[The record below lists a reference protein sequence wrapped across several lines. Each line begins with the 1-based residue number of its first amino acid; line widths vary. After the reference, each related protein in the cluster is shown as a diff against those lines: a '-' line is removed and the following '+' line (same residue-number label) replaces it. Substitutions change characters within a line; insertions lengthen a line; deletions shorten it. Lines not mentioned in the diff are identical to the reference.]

1 MMENKEQ
8 SDKPILKLKND
19 YVFRYVFTRP
29 EARDALKDLLLSIL
43 DLPEGEFGYIE
54 IDDPNLYRRNEGD
67 KACELDIRIHTAT
80 GRIIHVELQMRPKT
94 SFRERVVYYGSRMI
108 ADQLSAGEGYGGYSR
123 VISIAITD
131 FVMIGESDR
140 YHHCFRLYDKDT
152 LALFSDALEV
162 DTLELPKLPEESDGT
177 KLWDWMTL
185 IRAESEEDME
195 AVAKKNE
202 HMQECVMVIRKMS
215 RDEAERRLA
224 EAREK
229 QERDRYAEQEWALE
243 EGHKRGLEQGAA
255 LERLEN
261 ARRMK
266 ADGVDAALIRK
277 YTGLSAEEIG
287 KIES

>member
-1 MMENKEQ
+1 MMKKKEP
-8 SDKPILKLKND
+8 DGKPILKLKND

-54 IDDPNLYRRNEGD
+54 IDDPNLYRHREGG

-80 GRIIHVELQMRPKT
+80 GKIIHVELEMQPKKA
-94 SFRERVVYYGSRMI
+94 FRERIVYYGSRMI
-108 ADQLSAGEGYGGYSR
+108 AEQLSAGEGYGGYSR
-123 VISIAITD
+123 VVSIAITD
-131 FVMIGESDR
+131 FVMIGEDDR
-140 YHHCFRLYDKDT
+140 YHHCFRLYDKGT
-152 LALFSDALEV
+152 QVLFSDALDV
-162 DTLELPKLPEESDGT
+162 DTLELPKLPKASDGT

-185 IRAESEEDME
+185 IKAESEEDME
-195 AVAKKNE
+195 AAAKKNE

-229 QERDRYAEQEWALE
+229 QKRDHYAEQEWALE
-243 EGHKRGLEQGAA
+243 QGATNA
-255 LERLEN
+255 HLED

-266 ADGVDAALIRK
+266 EDGFAVALISK
-277 YTGLSAEEIG
+277 YTGLSADEIEEI
-287 KIES
+287 